1 MIKQTAR
8 RDNLGELTSEF
19 AKLNDDV
26 LFGETW
32 NREDKLSLSNL
43 KLVKSNLED
52 KEYTSIFYAF
62 PSTLNKVLEYSQENG
77 YIGIFKEKLL

>member
-62 PSTLNKVLEYSQENG
+62 PSMFNKVLEYSQENS
-77 YIGIFKEKLL
+77 YIRIFKEKLL

>member
-26 LFGETW
+26 LFGKTW

-43 KLVKSNLED
+43 ELVKSNLED
-52 KEYTSIFYAF
+52 KEYTSIFDAL
-62 PSTLNKVLEYSQENG
+62 SSMLNKVLEYS
-77 YIGIFKEKLL
+77 

>member
-1 MIKQTAR
+1 MIKQTER

-52 KEYTSIFYAF
+52 KEYTSIFDAL
-62 PSTLNKVLEYSQENG
+62 SSMLNKVLEYSQENS
-77 YIGIFKEKLL
+77 YIRIFKEKLL

>member
-1 MIKQTAR
+1 MIKQTER

-52 KEYTSIFYAF
+52 KEYTSIFYAL
-62 PSTLNKVLEYSQENG
+62 PSMLNKVLEYSQENS
-77 YIGIFKEKLL
+77 YIRIFKEKLL

>member
-52 KEYTSIFYAF
+52 KEYTSIFDAL
-62 PSTLNKVLEYSQENG
+62 SSMLNKVLEYSQENG

>member
-8 RDNLGELTSEF
+8 KDNLDELTSEF

-26 LFGETW
+26 LFGKTW

-52 KEYTSIFYAF
+52 KEYTSIFDAL
-62 PSTLNKVLEYSQENG
+62 SSMLNTSVR
-77 YIGIFKEKLL
+77 IFTRE